1 MDYTN
6 LFSELEQVEQY
17 IFNEIEDELKIK
29 YSELFSLHYSDLSY
43 NDLVNRYAKILYFW
57 SSHMPDFS
65 DIENGDINATFKW
78 LYIQNRMI
86 TLLRR
91 IKKFNSNFQGNILH
105 LILDRYVLLLLT

>member
-1 MDYTN
+1 MDYQNIYNDLDN
-6 LFSELEQVEQY
+6 LEHY
-17 IFNEIEDELKIK
+17 IFNEIDDELKVK
-29 YSELFSLHYSDLSY
+29 YSELFCLQNNDLTY

-78 LYIQNRMI
+78 LYIQNRII

-91 IKKFNSNFQGNILH
+91 IKNIKGNILQ

>member
-1 MDYTN
+1 MDYT
-6 LFSELEQVEQY
+6 FSELEHIEQY
-17 IFNEIEDELKIK
+17 IFNEIDDELKVK
-29 YSELFSLHYSDLSY
+29 YNDLYSLQYSDLSY
-43 NDLVNRYAKILYFW
+43 NDLINRYAKIIYYW

-78 LYIQNRMI
+78 LYIQNRII

-91 IKKFNSNFQGNILH
+91 IKKFKGNILQ

>member
-1 MDYTN
+1 MENDVIT
-6 LFSELEQVEQY
+6 LFSELEHIEQY
-17 IFNEIEDELKIK
+17 IFNEIDDELKIK
-29 YSELFSLHYSDLSY
+29 YSELFSLHINDLSY
-43 NDLVNRYAKILYFW
+43 NDLINRYAKILYFW

-78 LYIQNRMI
+78 LYIQNRII

-91 IKKFNSNFQGNILH
+91 IKKFKGNMLQ